1 MLTKAIIKWRINALN
16 STIYRMGNAGSSINT
31 FCESV
36 ENLKKVIGSNIKIN
50 DVVPYQDTLK
60 NAVDVSKNV
69 QQNLTNRVIPSLY
82 YRIKEYK
89 KKLES

>member
-16 STIYRMGNAGSSINT
+16 STIYRMGNASGSINT

-36 ENLKKVIGSNIKIN
+36 ENLKKVIGNNIKIN

-60 NAVDVSKNV
+60 NAVNVSKNV
-69 QQNLTNRVIPSLY
+69 QQNLTNRVVPSLY